1 MFLSEKNGLRGKN
14 SQQPHRGSSYWRF
27 TLIELLVVIAIIA
40 ILAAMLLPALQAS
53 KKHAQRASCT
63 NSLSQLYKSALM
75 YTNDFNDYFP
85 PSVWTGSMFF
95 NENIWGNAPIKVN
108 NGNCTWAWLMAGT
121 KYMTDKQIVYG
132 CPVRKKDKT
141 GSPYALNFFAATT
154 ANKTWSTNST
164 YQRVFWKINK
174 IKYPSLIVFFA
185 DAPSEIAVCYH
196 SNNYSTYRP
205 DAKRHNGSVNAVHI
219 GGNVSTLPPQKYMSS
234 DVWSKY

>member
-1 MFLSEKNGLRGKN
+1 MFLSEKNGMRDNKSRKTRNGRF
-14 SQQPHRGSSYWRF
+14 HRSF
-27 TLIELLVVIAIIA
+27 TLIELLVVIAMIA

-108 NGNCTWAWLMAGT
+108 NGNCNWAFLMAGT
-121 KYMTDKQIVYG
+121 KYMTDKQIVYS

-164 YQRVFWKINK
+164 YQRETKPCCHFWACCIIRKTKERPRRGGHWPPFRN
-174 IKYPSLIVFFA
+174 F
-185 DAPSEIAVCYH
+185 SEI
-196 SNNYSTYRP
+196 
-205 DAKRHNGSVNAVHI
+205 
-219 GGNVSTLPPQKYMSS
+219 S
-234 DVWSKY
+234 DFHCIAGEIPALTR

>member
-1 MFLSEKNGLRGKN
+1 MFLSEKNGLRDNKSRKTRN
-14 SQQPHRGSSYWRF
+14 SRFHRSF

-53 KKHAQRASCT
+53 KKHAQRASCA

-219 GGNVSTLPPQKYMSS
+219 GGNVSTLPPQKYMGS